1 MYRRILLP
9 TDGSPPTERALEYA
23 VDLVE
28 TYDAEL
34 HVLYVLDT
42 TATTGDVETE
52 SITGEY
58 DDISEDIVENVVA
71 RVHETG
77 LDRVVDEV
85 RRGPPPMMILE
96 YADEHDVDLI
106 VMGTHGRTGI
116 DRYLLGS
123 VTEKIVRQSEVPV
136 LTVRHPES

>member
-23 VDLVE
+23 LDLVE

-34 HVLYVLDT
+34 HVLHVLDT
-42 TATTGDVETE
+42 TATAGDVETE
-52 SITGEY
+52 SITEEY

-77 LDRVVDEV
+77 LERVVDEV

-96 YADEHDVDLI
+96 YTDEHDVDLI

>member
-1 MYRRILLP
+1 MYRRVLLP
-9 TDGSPPTERALEYA
+9 TDGSPPTERALEHA
-23 VDLVE
+23 LDLAE

-34 HVLYVLDT
+34 HVLHVLDT

-52 SITGEY
+52 SITVEF
-58 DDISEDIVENVVA
+58 DDIGEDIVETVVD
-71 RVHETG
+71 RVHESG
-77 LDRVVDEV
+77 LDRIVDEV

-106 VMGTHGRTGI
+106 VMGTHGRTGL

-123 VTEKIVRQSEVPV
+123 VTEKIVRQSDVPV
-136 LTVRHPES
+136 LTVRQPDS